1 MSTEYGILA
10 SHESGFVSVPLSL
23 MLVTYRKDNFAE
35 KKIQNDTMLLSDL
48 ARIMTVCLLTQ
59 AKICCNTK

>member
-1 MSTEYGILA
+1 MTLIRAILFFFPDYKRGLRLVMSTDYGILA

-35 KKIQNDTMLLSDL
+35 KENSK
-48 ARIMTVCLLTQ
+48 
-59 AKICCNTK
+59 